1 MKRYVIKPEKLLETK
16 NKLKLM
22 GLDAELDCGD
32 ALYIMQN
39 GRLLLKELNIKDG
52 AFEIPEFVDDLFR
65 EGKREPAAFKQCR
78 NNVEI
83 VNYSNNIDF
92 FEAFLRCEDLTELKL
107 TSSVPTKTI
116 NFAGL
121 LEGCSNL
128 ISASID
134 FNSKNLTE
142 MSCMFRNCE
151 KLERV
156 YLKINIQNVCCMND
170 IFGYCENLRQ
180 IELDFDTEDLMSR
193 HCMSLLFNSSIA
205 PRQTSLYSSIIPKR
219 TNLLVTFS

>member
-1 MKRYVIKPEKLLETK
+1 MKRYVIKPEKLLVTK
-16 NKLKLM
+16 KKFQLM

-52 AFEIPEFVDDLFR
+52 AFLIPEYVDDLFR
-65 EGKREPAAFKQCR
+65 EGNREPTAFKKCR
-78 NNVEI
+78 NLEI
-83 VNYSNNIDF
+83 VNKSNTIDF
-92 FEAFLRCEDLTELKL
+92 FEAFLGCRLLSELKL
-107 TSSVPTKTI
+107 TSSVTSRTI
-116 NFAGL
+116 NCEGL
-121 LEGCSNL
+121 LEECSNL

-134 FNSKNLTE
+134 FNSENVKE
-142 MSCMFRNCE
+142 MSWMFRHCE

-180 IELDFDTEDLMSR
+180 IEMNFDTEDVMSR
-193 HCMSLLFNSSIA
+193 HCMSLLFNSCIA
-205 PRQTSLYSSIIPKR
+205 PRQNSLYSSIIPKR
-219 TNLLVTFS
+219 TNLLVTFP